1 MSTGT
6 NKERITENNG
16 IISENNADLTA
27 LKTRIDNLPTS
38 GDTTAT
44 ADDIAVGKTAV
55 SKGVKLTGTLQPG
68 IDTSDAT
75 AVAKNITYGAT
86 AYVNGVK
93 VTGTLPV
100 LTYPVNP
107 EDPSDWDYQFQA
119 SAGNS
124 LKRVTRNNINYILG
138 TYTVVNNQVQEWSFQ
153 GNSKMK
159 MGFPEREIAAKVNLT
174 SDKLKK
180 DETILGV
187 TGTYE
192 GLDTSDATATAGDMA
207 SGKTAYVDGVKIEGN
222 VEMVKSGNHALNTYA
237 GLWSFPDPNCIATR
251 VTFPQD
257 YLCKK
262 NSGTIAQTPYSE
274 IVSKVNLTSN
284 KLKKGETIL
293 GVTGT
298 YEGSS
303 GLDWSAIG
311 YSGVPQEVTN
321 GFNHAQSIMQ
331 NWTVKSDYSNECEED
346 IDLIFM
352 PLVDTSSA
360 TTMQEMFLNCYSL
373 ITVPLLNTSNVTN
386 MEDMFCD
393 CGALQSV
400 PVFDTSNVTNMEGMF
415 NNCTSLKTVPAFDT
429 SNVTN
434 MRAMFSGCDAL
445 QSIPILN
452 FEQVEN
458 TSSMFAGCLSLT
470 TIPDVDIE
478 ASNLINTSGMFS
490 GCTSLEIIPD
500 HFDIPEAQNCSSMF
514 ANCTSLTTVPMFS
527 LEGVN
532 SMSNMF
538 SNCPL
543 LSEDSL
549 DNILGMLAYATE
561 QGYSRTKTLK
571 WIGLS
576 QSQASICE
584 TLRHWSDCQ
593 ETGWETGY

>member
-86 AYVNGVK
+86 AYVNGV
-93 VTGTLPV
+93 TGTLPV

-138 TYTVVNNQVQEWSFQ
+138 TYTVVDTQVQEWSFQ

-174 SDKLKK
+174 SNKLKK
-180 DETILGV
+180 GETILGV

-192 GLDTSDATATAGDMA
+192 GLDTSDATATASDMVQ
-207 SGKTAYVDGVKIEGN
+207 GKTAYVNGVKITGTIPGANAGQTGIVVHGN
-222 VEMVKSGNHALNTYA
+222 ATEENTVISA
-237 GLWSFPDPNCIATR
+237 KTKMDI
-251 VTFPQD
+251 D
-257 YLCKK
+257 YLYKK
-262 NSGTIAQTPYSE
+262 DSYVESRIPKTSVATAIG
-274 IVSKVNLTSN
+274 LTSE
-284 KLKKGETIL
+284 KIKKDEVIC

-303 GLDWSAIG
+303 GLDWSTIG

-400 PVFDTSNVTNMEGMF
+400 PLLDTSNVTTTCGMF

-445 QSIPILN
+445 Q
-452 FEQVEN
+452 
-458 TSSMFAGCLSLT
+458 
-470 TIPDVDIE
+470 
-478 ASNLINTSGMFS
+478 
-490 GCTSLEIIPD
+490 
-500 HFDIPEAQNCSSMF
+500 
-514 ANCTSLTTVPMFS
+514 
-527 LEGVN
+527 
-532 SMSNMF
+532 
-538 SNCPL
+538 
-543 LSEDSL
+543 
-549 DNILGMLAYATE
+549 
-561 QGYSRTKTLK
+561 
-571 WIGLS
+571 
-576 QSQASICE
+576 
-584 TLRHWSDCQ
+584 
-593 ETGWETGY
+593 